1 MVAVRDI
8 EALETILEE
17 RAAACGPKLQH
28 CPVCVEC
35 FQDVDKC
42 VQCPRCH
49 LPFCSN
55 RCLMS
60 GQLHDAGECQIFSRC
75 DLDHGG
81 GTPLLASVTPLRLLR
96 LRSEDQ
102 PLYNRVNMLV
112 DNIQE
117 IRFESIFFL
126 RPTQQLYDFQLQ
138 EFIRL

>member
-28 CPVCVEC
+28 SPVCVEC
-35 FQDVDKC
+35 FQDVDMSEC
-42 VQCPRCH
+42 DQCPRCH
-49 LPFCSN
+49 LPFCSTH
-55 RCLMS
+55 CLHS
-60 GQLHDAGECQIFSRC
+60 GQLHDSRECQIFSRC
-75 DLDHGG
+75 DLDHGR
-81 GTPLLASVTPLRLLR
+81 LASVTPLRLLR

-117 IRFESIFFL
+117 IRW
-126 RPTQQLYDFQLQ
+126 
-138 EFIRL
+138 

>member
-28 CPVCVEC
+28 SAVCVEC
-35 FQDVDKC
+35 FQDVDMSDC
-42 VQCPRCH
+42 DQCPQCH

-55 RCLMS
+55 TCLHS
-60 GQLHDAGECQIFSRC
+60 RQLHDARECQIFSRC
-75 DLDHGG
+75 DLDQGG
-81 GTPLLASVTPLRLLR
+81 LVRALASVTPLRLLR

-102 PLYNRVNMLV
+102 PLYNRVNLLI

-117 IRFESIFFL
+117 IRW
-126 RPTQQLYDFQLQ
+126 
-138 EFIRL
+138 